1 MLNSSRTTTTAAATR
16 LSTCIRRRA
25 REVRCPFAARA
36 QTARHASSF
45 AANGLRS
52 GSGGRSVKRRSQPAE
67 VLPPVLTAEHIGT
80 DPHGGPVRLVQ
91 RKNDWNI
98 STSPVERQVTAEQ
111 WADSLAAPAPTSN
124 ANFMANEGLAAKV
137 ATLPTSEL
145 IGWVS
150 DKKNRLRDVDAD
162 TVNVLFTEL
171 CKRGATRALQLQDWH
186 RLLQNLVG
194 RTPFSHPSP
203 SHDRQRGIQAL
214 KEMKRCSVEPDG
226 FVYACLLRAVK
237 DDVKEVEAVHAYTK
251 KKQKTLSG
259 TARSVYND
267 KVCRTLLA
275 VYLRRAKGSPMVA
288 RAHAVWQDM
297 RDFVIVPSVDTYCG
311 LLEAFSATG
320 SGVQADLQTVVKIS
334 GFMKLNAP
342 NRTLDPVSI
351 HALILAH
358 SACGHHKAVLKLADE
373 MRERKLPLGFSH
385 HKAIMKAHV
394 NGFSP
399 MSAVR
404 EFVSMQSQGIG
415 PDDECCELALRSFAA
430 SRNPGGVA
438 KIHRLI
444 LSAVAHRSNPNDE
457 ATGAT
462 PGGVITARSY
472 LALIEA
478 YRALNDA
485 RGAIAA
491 YMELKAYLLDS
502 HVDGG
507 ESKPLRQSQHPVPW
521 PSRAAVTHVAATLA
535 AAGDAARARA
545 FLLTEALEPVRLEA
559 LWSRAHSG
567 TEKRARV
574 AREKLEIQ
582 LADARE
588 EARGAYSERR
598 KHIKARVPILEK
610 RLAKMKAGTERAS
623 AQILV
628 GRDGVLKVIYEGF
641 AQAWRDMV
649 DRLGLEFQAA
659 KALEGD
665 GILLDTFEKE
675 GELFRA
681 WASKLGLEGS
691 AEQPRNENEVSGNEQ
706 EPDAGDVDDRP
717 SHPDNIAAGSSAES
731 ASSSGTAAQIS
742 KPLSSLS

>member
-1 MLNSSRTTTTAAATR
+1 MINTSRTTTSATAAR

-25 REVRCPFAARA
+25 TDARCPFARK
-36 QTARHASSF
+36 SSSLPSD
-45 AANGLRS
+45 AARS
-52 GSGGRSVKRRSQPAE
+52 GLEGGIVKRRSQPAK
-67 VLPPVLTAEHIGT
+67 VLPPVLTTEHIGIE
-80 DPHGGPVRLVQ
+80 PQGPIRLVQ
-91 RKNDWNI
+91 RKGDWNI
-98 STSPVERQVTAEQ
+98 STSPGELQVTAEQ
-111 WADSLAAPAPTSN
+111 WADSLAAPAPTSSN
-124 ANFMANEGLAAKV
+124 AFTANEGLAAKV

-145 IGWVS
+145 LGWVS
-150 DKKNRLRDVDAD
+150 DKKNRLRDVDSD
-162 TVNVLFTEL
+162 TVHIVFTEL

-186 RLLQNLVG
+186 RLFQNLVG

-203 SHDRQRGIQAL
+203 PSDRQRGIQAL

-237 DDVKEVEAVHAYTK
+237 DDLKEVEAVHSYIK
-251 KKQKTLSG
+251 KKQKTSPG

-275 VYLRRAKGSPMVA
+275 VYLRRARGSPMVA
-288 RAHAVWQDM
+288 RARAVWQDM
-297 RDFVIVPSVDTYCG
+297 RDFVIVPSADTYCG
-311 LLEAFSATG
+311 LLEAFSAGG
-320 SGVQADLQTVVKIS
+320 SGVQPDLQAVVKIS

-342 NRTLDPVSI
+342 NRTLEPVSI

-358 SACGHHKAVLKLADE
+358 TACGHHKAVLKLADE

-385 HKAIMKAHV
+385 YKAIMKAHV
-394 NGFSP
+394 AEFSP
-399 MSAVR
+399 MLAIR
-404 EFVSMQSQGIG
+404 EFVSMQSQGIRA
-415 PDDECCELALRSFAA
+415 DDECCELALRSYAA
-430 SRNPGGVA
+430 SRNPGGVT

-444 LSAVAHRSNPNDE
+444 SAALARPSYPSDE
-457 ATGAT
+457 ATGT
-462 PGGVITARSY
+462 MPGDIITARSY

-485 RGAIAA
+485 RSAIST
-491 YMELKAYLLDS
+491 YMELKAYLLNSYAHKD
-502 HVDGG
+502 
-507 ESKPLRQSQHPVPW
+507 ESKPLRQSQHHVPW

-567 TEKRARV
+567 TEKRARI
-574 AREKLEIQ
+574 AREKLEMQ

-610 RLAKMKAGTERAS
+610 RLAKMKAGTEQAS
-623 AQILV
+623 ARILV
-628 GRDGVLKVIYEGF
+628 GQEGVLKVVYEGF
-641 AQAWRDMV
+641 AQAWKEMV

-665 GILLDTFEKE
+665 AILLDAYEKE
-675 GELFRA
+675 GVLLRA
-681 WASKLGLEGS
+681 WASKLELKCSSQEPPDES
-691 AEQPRNENEVSGNEQ
+691 DVSGNDQ
-706 EPDAGDVDDRP
+706 ETDASDMNDRA
-717 SHPDNIAAGSSAES
+717 SQPDNRAAGSSTEP
-731 ASSSGTAAQIS
+731 ASRSDAAAQIS
-742 KPLSSLS
+742 EPLSTHSEYGQKP